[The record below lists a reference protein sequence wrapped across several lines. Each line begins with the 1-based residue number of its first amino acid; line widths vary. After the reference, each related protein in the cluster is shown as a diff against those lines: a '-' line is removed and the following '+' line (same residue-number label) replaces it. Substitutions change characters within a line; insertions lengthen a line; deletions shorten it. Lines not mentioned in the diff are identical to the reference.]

1 MNYNF
6 GKGEHL
12 KSRKTIGLLFQEGKQ
27 LKKYPLKMIY
37 LPISF
42 DDKAI
47 NLKIAVSVP
56 KRNFKKAVDRNHL
69 KRLMREAYR
78 LQKNPVLESVEKQ
91 YSIMFIY
98 LSKEKISFA
107 EIAIKMEQ
115 LLLKFKEENK
125 A

>member
-1 MNYNF
+1 MNYSF

-27 LKKYPLKMIY
+27 LKKYPLKMMY

-47 NLKIAVSVP
+47 KIKVAVSVP

-78 LQKNPVLESVEKQ
+78 LQKNTTLEKIAKQ

-107 EIAIKMEQ
+107 EMAIKMEQ
-115 LLLKFKEENK
+115 LLLKFKEENE

>member
-1 MNYNF
+1 MNYSF

-47 NLKIAVSVP
+47 KLKVAVSVP

-78 LQKNPVLESVEKQ
+78 LQKNTVLENMEKQ

-107 EIAIKMEQ
+107 ELAIKMEQ